1 MKTHLALRFLSWSM
15 ITILLCAWQP
25 GASAAPVPVRFTNGT
40 LHGFLELRSAEGH
53 VLAAGDLV
61 QVAHGNQ
68 VTSRLLFTFKDG
80 SIDDETT
87 VFSQHRN
94 FQLITYRHIQKG
106 TSFPHPIDLLIDAR
120 SGKVTIHSTGKDGND
135 EVKTDQL
142 HLPPDLAN
150 GMVSTLIQ
158 NIPPGTSETRVSI
171 LAATP
176 KPRFVTLSIS
186 SHGEE
191 PFSLAGSP
199 RKAIHY
205 EIRID
210 LGGVAGIVAPMIGKQ
225 PPNIQVWILGG
236 QAPSFLREQGPL
248 YPDGPITNIELI
260 SPTWADLQ
268 HPTD

>member
-15 ITILLCAWQP
+15 TPILLCAWQP

-61 QVAHGNQ
+61 QVAHGSQ
-68 VTSRLLFTFKDG
+68 GTTPVLFTFKDG

-120 SGKVTIHSTGKDGND
+120 SGKVTIHSTGKDGKE

-176 KPRFVTLSIS
+176 KQRFVTLSLS
-186 SHGEE
+186 EE
-191 PFSLAGSP
+191 
-199 RKAIHY
+199 R
-205 EIRID
+205 R
-210 LGGVAGIVAPMIGKQ
+210 V
-225 PPNIQVWILGG
+225 
-236 QAPSFLREQGPL
+236 
-248 YPDGPITNIELI
+248 
-260 SPTWADLQ
+260 
-268 HPTD
+268 